1 MPEDFVQILGDLGGT
16 MASLAFAGYLI
27 VYLLRGFEEK
37 KKIHLDKDSRND
49 DELRSLMRESNAAL
63 IKTMEQTNITL
74 SEMRVAITSL
84 HESIMHME
92 KNRG

>member
-1 MPEDFVQILGDLGGT
+1 MPEDFVAILGDLGGT

-27 VYLLRGFEEK
+27 VYLLRGFAEER
-37 KKIHLDKDSRND
+37 KIHFNKDSRND

-63 IKTMEQTNITL
+63 IKTMEQTNVTL

-84 HESIMHME
+84 HESIMNME
-92 KNRG
+92 RKS